1 MANLLY
7 HWNFTSDSSI
17 SDASGNIFTDSESG
31 LLAQVVDRD
40 SINSTIS
47 RDEDGINLNNIDD
60 VSGGF
65 IIDLYGLDTVNL
77 GGNITIE
84 MVVKNTNRNKDG
96 IYFQSIREFIDE
108 NGDDLDDNLGIVTSG
123 FNSHSAYL
131 KLFYQDSIQNHKM
144 QVRTDSQKNATA
156 IDGRVTYF
164 VKNATD
170 VSGSYLDTSGS
181 FNHYLVTIEH
191 GASDTKSIQ
200 FFTNGSEAGFTTANL
215 QKNLSNAVRQ
225 FNAIG
230 SQKNPVNA
238 PYLTGTVKYLKIYQ
252 GAMSDSE
259 VTTTYNNYISKPY
272 YSDISSATDEEKFT
286 RRHETVNTYFTD
298 NPNETSVSIPGNQL
312 GLSNSTATYK
322 VHKFTNEEEID
333 ISESGSFHY
342 IALEGLNN
350 FIIFKNGVNWYK
362 LTQTSVLSNAT
373 NARYK
378 YEISTNSGTSYDD
391 PVTNQTFGQS
401 FTHSGI
407 TIAFGGAEASGAS
420 NSAICFLAGTPVL
433 TDQGEIKIENITT
446 KNTIR
451 GKPVKRLIS
460 SWNNDKDIVLIKKK
474 AISRKNNIPSRDT
487 FISKNHGIFIK
498 DKLVAAGRLINKK
511 TIKRVHIGRHQIF
524 NILLDEHSYMLVNN
538 LKTETLH
545 PRNRYLKKLKT
556 I

>member
-1 MANLLY
+1 
-7 HWNFTSDSSI
+7 
-17 SDASGNIFTDSESG
+17 
-31 LLAQVVDRD
+31 
-40 SINSTIS
+40 
-47 RDEDGINLNNIDD
+47 
-60 VSGGF
+60 
-65 IIDLYGLDTVNL
+65 
-77 GGNITIE
+77 
-84 MVVKNTNRNKDG
+84 
-96 IYFQSIREFIDE
+96 
-108 NGDDLDDNLGIVTSG
+108 
-123 FNSHSAYL
+123 
-131 KLFYQDSIQNHKM
+131 M

-164 VKNATD
+164 VRNATD

-259 VTTTYNNYISKPY
+259 VTTTYNNYNSKPY

-286 RRHETVNTYFTD
+286 RRHDTVNTYFTD
-298 NPNETSVSIPGNQL
+298 NPDETSVSIPGNQL

-342 IALEGLNN
+342 IALAGLNN
-350 FIIFKNGVNWYK
+350 FVIFKNGVNWYK
-362 LTQTSVLSNAT
+362 LTQTSVLSNAA

-378 YEISTNSGTSYDD
+378 YEISTNSGTSYGD

-451 GKPVKRLIS
+451 GKSIKRLIS

-511 TIKRVHIGRHQIF
+511 TIRRVHIGRHQIF